1 MKELRFKIFNG
12 LEIKKN
18 KALLESLKLTFTS
31 RECEKEDVLQ
41 YLDED
46 SDVIC
51 MYKNNVLTGFSW
63 IITLCKE
70 LNIAE
75 LSWFVTNKETTFG
88 LEGKTLLD
96 YTIEYCKNN
105 NIKELK
111 FYCLKESWGRIK
123 DKKKLF
129 KKFGYN
135 LKNEKYFDLCIN
147 TENNNLT
154 K

>member
-1 MKELRFKIFNG
+1 MKELRFKKFSG
-12 LEIKKN
+12 LEIKN
-18 KALLESLKLTFTS
+18 DESLFNCLKTIFKS

-46 SDVIC
+46 SEVIC
-51 MYKNNVLTGFSW
+51 MYKNNILTGFSW
-63 IITLCKE
+63 ITICKE

-75 LSWFVTNKETTFG
+75 LSWFVTDKNTTFG

-96 YTIEYCKNN
+96 YTIKYCKNN

-111 FYCLKESWGRIK
+111 FNCFEKSWGRIK

-129 KKFGYN
+129 
-135 LKNEKYFDLCIN
+135 EKYGYKLNEDNDFDLCIN